1 MTKKVLKTDLERIET
16 ETKKE
21 SKYSSMFQPFL
32 DELLKNKYFL
42 SNASHSII
50 DLIYSGSLDTFM
62 REQALLQSPYFDN
75 MPISKEKKLQLVDV
89 EAIYPNYNKLQALY
103 LEIKKLSPQQ
113 RARIYNFYVDTEGA
127 LQLTD
132 TFKLTIKNTHTIY
145 GDEKQL
151 EALNALNELLE
162 SAKRIQENFNISIFT
177 PGLVSGVVYG
187 KLENAHI
194 NVYGVVL
201 NK

>member
-1 MTKKVLKTDLERIET
+1 MTKKVLKTDLERIEKEIKT
-16 ETKKE
+16 E
-21 SKYSSMFQPFL
+21 SKYSAMFQPFL
-32 DELLKNKYFL
+32 DELLKNEYFL

-50 DLIYSGSLDTFM
+50 DLIYSGSLETFM

-75 MPISKEKKLQLVDV
+75 MPTTKEKKLQLVDV
-89 EAIYPNYNKLQALY
+89 EAIYPNYNKLQVLY

-113 RARIYNFYVDTEGA
+113 RGKIYNFYVDTDGA
-127 LQLTD
+127 LRLTD
-132 TFKLTIKNTHTIY
+132 TFKLTIKNTYTIY

-162 SAKRIQENFNISIFT
+162 SAKRIQENYNLSIFT
-177 PGLVSGVVYG
+177 PGLVSGLFSG
-187 KLENAHI
+187 KLKDAYI

>member
-21 SKYSSMFQPFL
+21 SNYSSMFQPFL

-42 SNASHSII
+42 SNPSHSII
-50 DLIYSGSLDTFM
+50 DLIYSGSLETFM

-75 MPISKEKKLQLVDV
+75 MPTSKEKKLQLVDV

-113 RARIYNFYVDTEGA
+113 RGKIYNFYVDTEGA

>member
-16 ETKKE
+16 ETQKE
-21 SKYSSMFQPFL
+21 SNYSAMFQPFL

-50 DLIYSGSLDTFM
+50 DLIYSGSLETFM

-75 MPISKEKKLQLVDV
+75 MPTSKEKKLQLVDV

-103 LEIKKLSPQQ
+103 LDIKKLSPQQ
-113 RARIYNFYVDTEGA
+113 RGKIYNFYVDTEGA

-132 TFKLTIKNTHTIY
+132 TFKLTIKNKHTIY

-162 SAKRIQENFNISIFT
+162 SAKRIQENYNLSVFT

-187 KLENAHI
+187 KLENAYI